1 MIHHYYIPSVNIMG
15 AGAISKLGEKAKSLG
30 CKKALIVTDKTLHKV
45 SVLSA
50 ALNFLDQEG
59 LDYVIYEDVHPN
71 PSVENVE
78 AGLAIYQNHQC
89 NLIIAIGGGSSI
101 DCAKAIGILATN
113 GGSLTDYEGVD
124 KTWAP
129 SPNLIAVNTTAGT
142 ASELTRFT
150 IITDQKRKI
159 KMDIVDWRVTP
170 TISINDPH
178 LMEKMPPKITASTG
192 MDALTHAI
200 EAYVSTNRTPITDAT
215 AIKAIEI
222 IAKSL
227 PIAVTHGHDI
237 DARENMIYGE
247 FMAGMAFNNSGLGLV
262 HAMAHQLGS
271 LYKLS
276 HGILNAVLLPYVSKF
291 NAEACPERYVDI
303 GLAMGL
309 DMAGVPQRLA
319 AKKTC
324 DAIKNLANAVG
335 IPPSLTGLGV
345 KEKDFPLLAEHAMQ
359 DLCSTTNPR
368 KATHADIVHIFKDAM

>member
-71 PSVENVE
+71 PCVENVE

-262 HAMAHQLGS
+262 HAMAHQLGGMYN
-271 LYKLS
+271 LP
-276 HGILNAVLLPYVSKF
+276 HGICNAVLLPYVSKF